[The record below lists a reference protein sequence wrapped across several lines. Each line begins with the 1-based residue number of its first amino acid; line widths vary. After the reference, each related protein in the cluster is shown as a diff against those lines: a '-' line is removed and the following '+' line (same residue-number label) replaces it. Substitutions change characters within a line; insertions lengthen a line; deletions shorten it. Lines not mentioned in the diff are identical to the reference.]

1 MVEDEYDSMQ
11 PNRHLLLEEETMSE
25 CVTIGYTHGKGGTVT
40 SRQVT
45 LNLCD
50 LGSIALGEAK
60 LAAEV
65 YPALAEII
73 DNAVAWLEKQEV
85 TA

>member
-1 MVEDEYDSMQ
+1 
-11 PNRHLLLEEETMSE
+11 MSE